1 MLSQILKPE
10 YGEEHI
16 FIQLQCEVPRVSLC
30 TKFKWT
36 FLEIASLLILYPKI
50 LMRFSLIFISIEI
63 SFTTKIITMGAW
75 YFVSIL
81 LRGVSFPE
89 NLRCSCGRHLKSW
102 FAVLHLQVFMLIFC
116 THTPFHKVVKP
127 YSSFTF
133 WIIYICGIWDD
144 LFVANHVTN

>member
-36 FLEIASLLILYPKI
+36 FLEIASLLILYPKF

-75 YFVSIL
+75 YFAFIL

-89 NLRCSCGRHLKSW
+89 NFVIG
-102 FAVLHLQVFMLIFC
+102 LISDG
-116 THTPFHKVVKP
+116 HVGDIWRADLPF
-127 YSSFTF
+127 Y
-133 WIIYICGIWDD
+133 IYRFLC
-144 LFVANHVTN
+144 